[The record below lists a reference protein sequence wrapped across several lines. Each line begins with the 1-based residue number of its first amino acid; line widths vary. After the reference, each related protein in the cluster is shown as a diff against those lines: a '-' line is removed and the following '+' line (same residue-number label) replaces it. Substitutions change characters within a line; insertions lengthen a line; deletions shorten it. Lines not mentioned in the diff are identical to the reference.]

1 MAKYLLIYHGGGM
14 PESQEEQA
22 KVMAAWGAW
31 FQESGGAITDP
42 GNPVG
47 QTRTI
52 AGDGSISQGAGG
64 NGASGYSIL
73 EAGSMDEAV
82 AIAKKCPVLA
92 GGATIEVAETFNA
105 M

>member
-14 PESQEEQA
+14 PEGADEQA

-31 FQESGGAITDP
+31 FQEAGGKITDP

-52 AGDGSISQGAGG
+52 SSDGSVAHEHSAPT
-64 NGASGYSIL
+64 ASGYSIL
-73 EAGSMDEAV
+73 EAASMDEAV
-82 AIAKKCPVLA
+82 AIAKRCPVLG
-92 GGATIEVAETFNA
+92 GGASIEVAETFNV